1 MKNII
6 LIVLF
11 ILVLWIQSR
20 ANIFNGKDEITL
32 VGDRMEV
39 DSTKVYD
46 ILLHNAPED
55 FQEPNVP
62 SVVIVGKK
70 GKFIFGVGDM

>member
-1 MKNII
+1 MKKLVIGLLI
-6 LIVLF
+6 LASLGV
-11 ILVLWIQSR
+11 QTK

-70 GKFIFGVGDM
+70 GNSFLVSEDM

>member
-1 MKNII
+1 MKKLVIGFII
-6 LIVLF
+6 LASLGV
-11 ILVLWIQSR
+11 QTM

-55 FQEPNVP
+55 FQNQMSPQ
-62 SVVIVGKK
+62 
-70 GKFIFGVGDM
+70 